1 MVTPIE
7 MPKYGQQ
14 QDEGRIVC
22 WRKQEGDPVQKGEVL
37 VELES
42 DKASFEFE
50 APAAGI
56 LRKIV
61 AEEGAIVPVLSVIA
75 VLTDN
80 ADEPFDM
87 NSLTPSTLPAVT
99 LPNEADATALS
110 PSDVAPVQDPAISVR
125 SSPAAKKLARTLGL
139 DLATIRGTG
148 PGGRIMRED
157 VEQAAGVC
165 EPPVQPASVAGKPL
179 SRMRQAIGRKMSA
192 SKKTIPHFY
201 VSIEIDMTD
210 AEAWRKQLAAERG
223 IELSVTDL
231 LVKAVAVTLTKF
243 PALNASIEGD
253 DSVIVHAEANIGIA
267 VGLEQGLLVPVIG
280 GANDKSLTVLAKE
293 RAKIVAA
300 ARDGKV
306 HGTAQAT
313 ITLSNLGMFGVTSFI
328 SIINPPECAGL
339 AVDAILGRVVPHG
352 DPPVNVV
359 RHVMQLWLSADHRLV
374 DGMLAARFL
383 QDLKHAME
391 DSELLER
398 WL

>member
-280 GANDKSLTVLAKE
+280 GANDK
-293 RAKIVAA
+293 
-300 ARDGKV
+300 
-306 HGTAQAT
+306 
-313 ITLSNLGMFGVTSFI
+313 
-328 SIINPPECAGL
+328 
-339 AVDAILGRVVPHG
+339 
-352 DPPVNVV
+352 
-359 RHVMQLWLSADHRLV
+359 
-374 DGMLAARFL
+374 
-383 QDLKHAME
+383 
-391 DSELLER
+391 
-398 WL
+398 